1 LDEDSDKRQRC
12 FEILRRRPV
21 ISVQVINE
29 FLSVLLSKRRI
40 DRPAANRLG
49 QILVR
54 RCEVVPITAEVTLQ
68 AMYVGERY
76 QISHWDALIVA
87 AALPGPVGTAAG
99 GACRPCCWGQLRLP
113 G

>member
-1 LDEDSDKRQRC
+1 MTARFFADTNIAVYSLDEDSDKRQRC

-49 QILVR
+49 QILF
-54 RCEVVPITAEVTLQ
+54 
-68 AMYVGERY
+68 
-76 QISHWDALIVA
+76 VA
-87 AALPGPVGTAAG
+87 DHRTQRPHCRSAARIPS
-99 GACRPCCWGQLRLP
+99 RPKTD
-113 G
+113 